1 MLRMAPRLRPP
12 RRSASFPNFNSPGV
26 KVKTGLGLDSHRFV
40 EGESDKSFVLG
51 GLVFDD
57 APALDGNSDADV
69 ILHALTDA
77 ISGVTGKTVIGEVAD
92 GMCREGM
99 TDSKAYLKRALAD
112 LGDWQISHVSI
123 VLECL
128 RPRIDPKVPALR
140 ESIAGLIGVTI
151 DGVCITATTGEG
163 LTDCGRGLGIHAS
176 VVLTVVRES

>member
-1 MLRMAPRLRPP
+1 M
-12 RRSASFPNFNSPGV
+12 
-26 KVKTGLGLDSHRFV
+26 KVKTGLGLDSHRFAA
-40 EGESDKSFVLG
+40 EDSERSLVLG

-77 ISGVTGKTVIGEVAD
+77 ISGITGKTVIGAVAD
-92 GMCREGM
+92 RMCREGI
-99 TDSKAYLKRALAD
+99 TDSREYFKVALAD

-128 RPRIDPKVPALR
+128 RPKIDPKVPALR
-140 ESIAGLIGVTI
+140 ASIAELLGVAA
-151 DGVCITATTGEG
+151 DDVCITATTGEG

-176 VVLTVVRES
+176 ALVTAMAAI